1 MLYMVRFDI
10 TQPDAMSTDRLYEIW
25 NGEAKAALEAKA
37 AGAVVDLW
45 KVAGQRTVFALC
57 DFPDH
62 TSLDRALSGLPIVVA
77 LGSNAKTQ
85 AWPVYPYEEYAD
97 QLREAVEGS

>member
-1 MLYMVRFDI
+1 MRSPTYGRS
-10 TQPDAMSTDRLYEIW
+10 PDS
-25 NGEAKAALEAKA
+25 
-37 AGAVVDLW
+37 AG
-45 KVAGQRTVFALC
+45 VFALC
-57 DFPDH
+57 EFPDH